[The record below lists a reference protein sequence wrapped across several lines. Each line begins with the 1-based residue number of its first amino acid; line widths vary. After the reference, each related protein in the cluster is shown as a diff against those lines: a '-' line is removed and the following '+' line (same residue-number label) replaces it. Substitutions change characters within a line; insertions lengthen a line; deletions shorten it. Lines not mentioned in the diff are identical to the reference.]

1 MDYITLLLIAIGL
14 SFDTF
19 AVSVSTGLILK
30 KIKFQQALKVAF
42 VLAFLQSLMPLTG
55 WYAGVQ
61 ISQYIGR
68 FDHWIA
74 FILLSILGI
83 KMVVES
89 LKNDDSNKEF
99 NPLKF
104 TVLLGIGIVTSIDAL
119 VVGVSFAFL
128 QTNIWTAILIIGI
141 VTFFVAMLGM
151 LFGKKI
157 GAKFGKRIEILG
169 GLILIVIGLKI
180 LLGHLLLSIS

>member
-1 MDYITLLLIAIGL
+1 MDYISLILIAIGL

-42 VLAFLQSLMPLTG
+42 VLAFLQSLMPLIG
-55 WYAGVQ
+55 WFAGKQ
-61 ISQYIGR
+61 ISQYIGK

-74 FILLSILGI
+74 FVLLSILGV
-83 KMVVES
+83 KMIIES
-89 LKNDDSNKEF
+89 FKNDDNNKNF

-104 TVLLGIGIVTSIDAL
+104 NVLLGMGIATSIDAL
-119 VVGVSFAFL
+119 VVGISFAFL
-128 QTNIWTAILIIGI
+128 DTNIWIAILFIGV
-141 VTFFVAMLGM
+141 VTFLFAMLGM

-157 GAKFGKRIEILG
+157 GSKFGKRIEVLG
-169 GLILIVIGLKI
+169 GFILIAIGLKI
-180 LLGHLLLSIS
+180 LLGHVI

>member
-1 MDYITLLLIAIGL
+1 MDYITLFLIAIGL

-42 VLAFLQSLMPLTG
+42 VLAFLQSLMPLMG
-55 WYAGVQ
+55 WFAGKQ
-61 ISQYIGR
+61 ISQYIGN

-74 FILLSILGI
+74 FVLLSILGI
-83 KMVVES
+83 KMIIES
-89 LKNDDSNKEF
+89 YKSEENDKNF

-104 TVLLGIGIVTSIDAL
+104 IVLLGIGIATSIDAL
-119 VVGVSFAFL
+119 VVGISFAFL
-128 QTNIWTAILIIGI
+128 QTNIWNAILIIGM
-141 VTFFVAMLGM
+141 VTFLVAMLGM

-157 GAKFGKRIEILG
+157 GSKFGKRIEIMG
-169 GLILIVIGLKI
+169 GLILISIGLKI
-180 LLGHLLLSIS
+180 LLGHIL

>member
-1 MDYITLLLIAIGL
+1 MDYITLFLIAFGL

-42 VLAFLQSLMPLTG
+42 VLAFLQSLMPLMG
-55 WYAGVQ
+55 WFAGKQ
-61 ISQYIGR
+61 ISQYIGN

-74 FILLSILGI
+74 FVLLSILGL
-83 KMVVES
+83 KMIIES
-89 LKNDDSNKEF
+89 YKSEENDKNF

-104 TVLLGIGIVTSIDAL
+104 IVLLGIGIATSIDAL
-119 VVGVSFAFL
+119 VVGISFAFL
-128 QTNIWTAILIIGI
+128 QTNIWNAILIIGV
-141 VTFFVAMLGM
+141 VTFLVAMLGM

-157 GAKFGKRIEILG
+157 GSKFGKRIEIMG
-169 GLILIVIGLKI
+169 GLILISIGLKI
-180 LLGHLLLSIS
+180 LLDHIL